1 MDDILGRVAA
11 ILVAAMIFMGI
22 PITYMQERAKS
33 AEQMYLLSLNTE
45 FVDTVCSVGFLD
57 MDMYQQF
64 LKEVASAPGVH
75 EVKIM
80 HEQKEIVLTGESYS
94 FESTYYDETD
104 ILMELQQGKVYTF
117 GKGDFIKVSVVKEK
131 GTFSLPW
138 ILDDTINIFYGG
150 TVRYASF

>member
-11 ILVAAMIFMGI
+11 ILAAAIIFMGI

-33 AEQMYLLSLNTE
+33 AEQMYLLSLDTK

-64 LKEVASAPGVH
+64 LKEVASAPGTH
-75 EVKIM
+75 EVKIL
-80 HEQKEIVLTGESYS
+80 HEQKEIVLSKETYS
-94 FESTYYDETD
+94 FESTYYDEED
-104 ILMELQQGKVYTF
+104 IFAKLQQGKVYTF
-117 GKGDFIKVSVVKEK
+117 GKGDFIKVMIIKEK

-138 ILDDTINIFYGG
+138 ITDETMNIFYGG